1 MPAKLVQIRRGTTAD
16 HSIFIGKQGEIT
28 ADLNKNTI
36 VVHDETIPGGHPLAK
51 EDMSNVIGQVGVPQL
66 DINTIPVTG
75 EVLSIDINGELLFSN
90 SPDISNA
97 IIGGDFSGTVGNA
110 QLNPNSVTVIE
121 LDVDEGTNGQAL
133 LTDGAGQLF
142 FGDVITDPTLGG
154 DLSGTTSNAQINPN
168 TVGALEIAANSV
180 SITELNVV
188 DGTDGQILSRNVS
201 GGLEFVDPPDGG
213 FETGTFV
220 EDILIG
226 DSTTTTFI
234 LSEPV
239 IQEESIIVSIDGVT
253 QPTASYAL
261 PTPTSIDFTNSPP
274 DSGATI
280 RVLHLGVPVPIGQIG
295 VGGDTEGDI
304 LYHNGTAYTRLPK
317 GTAAQVLTMNT
328 NETAP
333 FWGPGGA
340 GGPSLGTDHIIR
352 TNAKNISENIVFAGT
367 ENGMTAGPITVDEGF
382 SVTVTQGS
390 TWTIL

>member
-1 MPAKLVQIRRGTTAD
+1 MPAKLVQIRRGTTTD

-90 SPDISNA
+90 SPDVSNS
-97 IIGGDFSGTVGNA
+97 IIGGDLSGTIGNA

-168 TVGALEIAANSV
+168 TV
-180 SITELNVV
+180 SISELNVA
-188 DGTDGQILSRNVS
+188 DGTSGQLLSRNVS
-201 GGLEFVDPPDGG
+201 GGLEFIDAPAGG

-220 EDILIG
+220 EDILTG
-226 DSTTTTFI
+226 DSTTTTFN

-239 IQEESIIVSIDGVT
+239 TQEEAIIVSIDGVT
-253 QPTASYAL
+253 QPTTSYTL
-261 PTPTSIDFTNSPP
+261 PTTTSIDFTNSPP

-280 RVLHLGVPVPIGQIG
+280 RVLHLGVPVPIGEIS

-340 GGPSLGTDHIIR
+340 GGPSLGTNHIIR

-367 ENGMTAGPITVDEGF
+367 ENGMTAGPVTVDEGF

-390 TWTIL
+390 TWTII

>member
-1 MPAKLVQIRRGTTAD
+1 MPAKLVQIRRGTTTD

-28 ADLNKNTI
+28 VDLNKNTI

-90 SPDISNA
+90 SPDVSNS
-97 IIGGDFSGTVGNA
+97 IIGGDFSGTIGNA

-168 TVGALEIAANSV
+168 TV
-180 SITELNVV
+180 SISELNVA
-188 DGTDGQILSRNVS
+188 DGTSGQLLSRNVS
-201 GGLEFVDPPDGG
+201 GGLEFIDAPAGG

-220 EDILIG
+220 EDILTG
-226 DSTTTTFI
+226 DSTTTTFN

-239 IQEESIIVSIDGVT
+239 TQEEAIIVSIDGVT
-253 QPTASYAL
+253 QPTTSYTL
-261 PTPTSIDFTNSPP
+261 PTTTSIDFTNSPP

-280 RVLHLGVPVPIGQIG
+280 RVLHLGVPVPIGEIS

-340 GGPSLGTDHIIR
+340 GGPSLGTNHIIR

-367 ENGMTAGPITVDEGF
+367 ENGMTAGPVTVDEGF

-390 TWTIL
+390 TWTII